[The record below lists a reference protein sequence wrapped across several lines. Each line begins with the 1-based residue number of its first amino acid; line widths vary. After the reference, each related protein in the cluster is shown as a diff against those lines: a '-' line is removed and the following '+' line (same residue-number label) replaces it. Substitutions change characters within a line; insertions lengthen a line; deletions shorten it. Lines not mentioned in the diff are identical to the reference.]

1 MSMEKKHDAVQ
12 AADKEMQQR
21 DEELFASL
29 QRSKKT
35 QSKKRIRRI
44 SIVVG
49 VLAVMLIAAVLILR
63 RQVRVNFAMD
73 DTEVLSAAVERG
85 TISTVVS
92 GSGMLENVDTETV
105 TLPEGVELTEIL
117 AQFGDSYQEGELLAT
132 ADMASV
138 TSAMSSL
145 QSEIDQLDDEITQA
159 EGDTVSSYISAGVA
173 GRVKAVYA
181 AVDSAVA
188 EVMVDKGALALISLD
203 GYMAVDIETDALKEG
218 DTVTVLLSDGSQAEG
233 LVDSLVGDT
242 ATVLVGDDG
251 PAVDETVTVTDAEG
265 RELGSGSL
273 YVHSPL
279 KVTGYA
285 GTVSG
290 VYVTENQAVSASS
303 TLFALTDTS
312 TNAGYDAL
320 LQSRSEAEEELLE
333 LLKIQQY
340 GGLTAP
346 ISGTVYSVTELEDL
360 ESGETDEVLTLAPDV
375 SVSVTISVDEDDI
388 LSLALDQTAEV
399 TVSSL
404 GDDVL
409 SGTVTEIDKTA
420 SDGSYTAVIT
430 LDKVEGMLPGMTA
443 GVDIRIEGVD
453 DALLIPVEALHQTS
467 SGYYV
472 YTSYDEDSGEYGG
485 RVDVVPGLSNSSYVE
500 IKSGLAEGDT
510 VYYTESQSFFGAMGF
525 AAMGGG
531 QRGDFGGNEMA
542 SGDMSG
548 GERPSG
554 NFGRGEAPT
563 GGFEGGMPGGN

>member
-1 MSMEKKHDAVQ
+1 MDMENKDGALQ
-12 AADKEMQQR
+12 AADKEIQQR
-21 DEELFASL
+21 DEELFDSL
-29 QRSKKT
+29 QRSKKAKK
-35 QSKKRIRRI
+35 KKRIRTI
-44 SIVVG
+44 AIVVG
-49 VLAVMLIAAVLILR
+49 VLAAVLVAAVLILR
-63 RQVRVNFAMD
+63 RQVRENFAMSGD
-73 DTEVLSAAVERG
+73 EVISATVERG

-92 GSGMLENVDTETV
+92 GSGMLENVDTETL

-117 AQFGDSYQEGELLAT
+117 AQFGDSFQEGELLAT

-138 TSAMSSL
+138 RSAMSTL
-145 QSEIDQLDDEITQA
+145 QSELDALDEEISQA
-159 EGDTVSSYISAGVA
+159 EGDTVDSYISAGVA
-173 GRVKAVYA
+173 GRVKAIYA
-181 AVDSAVA
+181 GVDTSVA
-188 EVMVDKGALALISLD
+188 ETMVDKGTLAVISLD
-203 GYMAVDIETDALKEG
+203 GYMAVDIDNESLEKGEA
-218 DTVTVLLSDGSQAEG
+218 VSVILSDGSEEEG
-233 LVDSLVGDT
+233 LVDSVVGGS
-242 ATVLVGDDG
+242 ATVLISDDG
-251 PAVDETVTVTDAEG
+251 PAVDETVTVTDAQG
-265 RELGSGSL
+265 KELGSGSL
-273 YVHSPL
+273 YIHNPL

-303 TLFALTDTS
+303 TLFVLTDTGTS
-312 TNAGYDAL
+312 ASYDAL

-346 ISGTVYSVTELEDL
+346 ISGTVYSVSELEDL

-375 SVSVTISVDEDDI
+375 SMSVTISVDEDDI
-388 LSLALDQTAEV
+388 LPLALDQTAEI

-404 GDDVL
+404 GDEVL

-420 SDGSYTAVIT
+420 SDSSYTAVIT

-443 GVDIRIEGVD
+443 EVDTRIEGVD
-453 DALLIPVEALHQTS
+453 DALLIPVDALHQTS

-510 VYYTESQSFFGAMGF
+510 VYYTESQSFFGSMGF
-525 AAMGGG
+525 GGMGGG
-531 QRGDFGGNEMA
+531 QRGDFGGGEMP
-542 SGDMSG
+542 SGDFG

-554 NFGRGEAPT
+554 GMG
-563 GGFEGGMPGGN
+563 GGMPGGN

>member
-1 MSMEKKHDAVQ
+1 MDMENKDGALQ
-12 AADKEMQQR
+12 AADKEIQQR
-21 DEELFASL
+21 DDELFDSL
-29 QRSKKT
+29 QRSKKAKK
-35 QSKKRIRRI
+35 KKRIRTI
-44 SIVVG
+44 AIVVG
-49 VLAVMLIAAVLILR
+49 VLAAVLVAAVLILR
-63 RQVRVNFAMD
+63 RQVRENFAMSGD
-73 DTEVLSAAVERG
+73 EVISATVERG

-92 GSGMLENVDTETV
+92 GSGMLENVDTETL

-117 AQFGDSYQEGELLAT
+117 AQFGDSFQEGELLAT

-138 TSAMSSL
+138 RSAMSTL
-145 QSEIDQLDDEITQA
+145 QSELDALDEEISQA
-159 EGDTVSSYISAGVA
+159 EGDTVDSYISAGVA
-173 GRVKAVYA
+173 GRVKAIYA
-181 AVDSAVA
+181 GVDTSVA
-188 EVMVDKGALALISLD
+188 ETMVDKGALAVISLD
-203 GYMAVDIETDALKEG
+203 GYMAVDIDNESLEKGEA
-218 DTVTVLLSDGSQAEG
+218 VSVILSDGSEEDG
-233 LVDSLVGDT
+233 LVDSVVGGS
-242 ATVLVGDDG
+242 ATVLISDDG
-251 PAVDETVTVTDAEG
+251 PAVDETVTVTDAQG
-265 RELGSGSL
+265 KELGSGSL
-273 YVHSPL
+273 YIHNPL

-303 TLFALTDTS
+303 TLFVLTDTGTS
-312 TNAGYDAL
+312 ASYDAL

-346 ISGTVYSVTELEDL
+346 ISGTVYSVSELEDL

-375 SVSVTISVDEDDI
+375 SMSVTISVDEDDI

-404 GDDVL
+404 GDEVL

-453 DALLIPVEALHQTS
+453 DALLIPVDALHQTS

-510 VYYTESQSFFGAMGF
+510 VYYTESQSFFGSMGF
-525 AAMGGG
+525 GGMGGG
-531 QRGDFGGNEMA
+531 QRGDFGGGEMP
-542 SGDMSG
+542 SGDFG

-554 NFGRGEAPT
+554 GMGD
-563 GGFEGGMPGGN
+563 GMPGGN